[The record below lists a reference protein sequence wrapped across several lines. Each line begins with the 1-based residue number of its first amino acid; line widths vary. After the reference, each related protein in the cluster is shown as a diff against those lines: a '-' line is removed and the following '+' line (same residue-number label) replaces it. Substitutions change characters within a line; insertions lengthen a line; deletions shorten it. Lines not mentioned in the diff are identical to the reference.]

1 MRERRHGAYVTR
13 VYFTPGESRVLSAA
27 VDRLIPPDGDHPGAA
42 ALGAVDYI
50 DGLLGAFA
58 HDPPRIW
65 TGGPFSG
72 RHGGEPGFGRFHALT
87 PLEELAWRTRIEG
100 SRGRPEREWNGPVR
114 GWQEIYAAGL
124 DALGPDF
131 DGVDAEE
138 RRQRLDA
145 APEEFREL
153 LYLHACEGCYGAPEY
168 GGNRDGLGWSVIQ
181 WPGDTQPRG
190 WTDAEVSG
198 RE

>member
-1 MRERRHGAYVTR
+1 MREWLHNAYVTR
-13 VYFTPGESRVLSAA
+13 VFLTPGEYRVLCAA
-27 VDRLIPPDGDHPGAA
+27 VDRLIPADGDHPGAA

-50 DGLLGAFA
+50 DGLLDAFSQ
-58 HDPPRIW
+58 DPPRIW

-72 RHGGEPGFGRFHALT
+72 RYGGEPGFGRFHALT

-100 SRGRPEREWNGPVR
+100 SRGIAEREWNGPVR
-114 GWQEIYAAGL
+114 GWQEIYRAGL
-124 DALGPDF
+124 DALGADF
-131 DGVDAEE
+131 GDVDADE
-138 RRQRLDA
+138 QRTRMSA
-145 APEEFREL
+145 TSEEFRDL
-153 LYLHACEGCYGAPEY
+153 LYTHACEGCYGAPEY
-168 GGNRDGLGWSVIQ
+168 GGNRDGRGWAAIQ